1 MKRHILSAALLSLVV
16 ASALAASKPLENI
29 PLKWSPTQTL
39 GDMGPVDLSGPV
51 LTTRVHIDTFTDSRQ
66 NASLV
71 AENREK
77 PTNIRTVTTSSN
89 VPEFVTQ
96 HMKEVM
102 HAAGV
107 QTVDGSDADIIVSAE
122 VQEFFVTETDQ
133 YRGRLKLL
141 VTARNSQGK
150 EIWSGLIFGGAENFG
165 RSYKADNYYETLS
178 NMVLRATY
186 NLLANPGFH
195 QAMQKS

>member
-1 MKRHILSAALLSLVV
+1 MMRRILSAAVLSLVV
-16 ASALAASKPLENI
+16 GSALAASKPLQNI
-29 PLKWSPTQTL
+29 PLKWSPTQTF

-77 PTNIRTVTTSSN
+77 PTNVRTVTTSSN
-89 VPEFVTQ
+89 VPEFVNQ

-107 QTVDGSDADIIVSAE
+107 QTVEASDADVIVSAE

>member
-1 MKRHILSAALLSLVV
+1 MNRRILSAAVLSLVV
-16 ASALAASKPLENI
+16 GSALAASRPLENI

-51 LTTRVHIDTFTDSRQ
+51 LTTRVHIDPFTDTRQ
-66 NASLV
+66 NAALV

-77 PTNIRTVTTSSN
+77 PTNIRTVTTSTN
-89 VPEFVTQ
+89 VPEFVSQ
-96 HMKEVM
+96 HMQDIM
-102 HAAGV
+102 HGAGV
-107 QTVDGSDADIIVSAE
+107 QTVASADADLLVSGE
-122 VQEFFVTETDQ
+122 IREFFVTETDQ
-133 YRGRLKLL
+133 YRGKLGL
-141 VTARNSQGK
+141 FVTAKNSQGK
-150 EIWSGLIFGGAENFG
+150 EIWSGIILGGAENFG
-165 RSYKADNYYETLS
+165 RSYKADNYNETFS

>member
-1 MKRHILSAALLSLVV
+1 V
-16 ASALAASKPLENI
+16 
-29 PLKWSPTQTL
+29 
-39 GDMGPVDLSGPV
+39 
-51 LTTRVHIDTFTDSRQ
+51 
-66 NASLV
+66 
-71 AENREK
+71 
-77 PTNIRTVTTSSN
+77 
-89 VPEFVTQ
+89 
-96 HMKEVM
+96 KEVM

-107 QTVDGSDADIIVSAE
+107 QTVEASDADVIVSAE

-133 YRGRLKLL
+133 YRGRLKLM

>member
-1 MKRHILSAALLSLVV
+1 MKRRILSAAVLSLVV
-16 ASALAASKPLENI
+16 GSALAASKPLENI
-29 PLKWSPTQTL
+29 PLKWSPTQSL

-51 LTTRVHIDTFTDSRQ
+51 LNTRVHIDTFTDSRQ
-66 NASLV
+66 NAALV

-89 VPEFVTQ
+89 VPDFVTQ
-96 HMKEVM
+96 HMKDIM

-107 QTVDGSDADIIVSAE
+107 QTVETSDADIIVSGE
-122 VQEFFVTETDQ
+122 VREFFVTETDQ
-133 YRGRLKLL
+133 YRGRLGLF

-150 EIWSGLIFGGAENFG
+150 EIWSGLILGGAENFG
-165 RSYKADNYYETLS
+165 RSYKADNYYETMS